1 MSGEE
6 MKKKLIAFLLM
17 SIFLTLL
24 INPVIADTNVSVG
37 VETDEDVNLDV
48 DIDAGG
54 DVDVVIDGTD
64 IGNEINTLNQNMDL
78 LSQDVYGTSPH
89 SIDGF
94 LEGAE
99 QVTDVPMSTICSD
112 PELQGFFN
120 TFSSIPPAEFKEYM
134 KELGYDDESHINL
147 IWTMCQEEKLEATSG
162 YISNQESTWSA
173 DRYGIGI
180 QTILDLFKGAID
192 WLLGLNKLANPY
204 EKELGMTLDRYFASD
219 MDTFY
224 LNARINE
231 LELRT
236 QALES
241 TMEEIAS
248 EEYCKGK
255 IEMMLEYDFDW
266 VTCGDTTYQNHMKS
280 SMTGED
286 VIIGI
291 TPVE

>member
-1 MSGEE
+1 
-6 MKKKLIAFLLM
+6 M
-17 SIFLTLL
+17 SILLTLL
-24 INPVIADTNVSVG
+24 INPALADMDVSVDI
-37 VETDEDVNLDV
+37 ETDGDVNYDTDVDAGGDVNLDV
-48 DIDAGG
+48 DIDADG

-64 IGNEINTLNQNMDL
+64 IGNEIQNLNTNLNT
-78 LSQDVYGTSPH
+78 LSQDVYGSSPN
-89 SIDGF
+89 STDGF
-94 LEGAE
+94 LDGAE
-99 QVTDVPMSTICSD
+99 LVTDVPMSEFCSD
-112 PELQGFFN
+112 PSLQQYFN

-162 YISNQESTWSA
+162 YISEQESTWST

-180 QTILDLFKGAID
+180 QTILDLFKGSID

-204 EKELGMTLDRYFASD
+204 EKELGITLDRYFASD

-224 LNARINE
+224 LNSKINE
-231 LELRT
+231 VELRV
-236 QALES
+236 QALEK

-248 EEYCKGK
+248 EEYCRGK
-255 IEMMLEYDFDW
+255 LEMMLEYNFDW

-286 VIIGI
+286 VIFGI